1 MDRESLHTV
10 LSVYSQRNS
19 ASASPVVGGLRVSVV
34 ESMKI
39 SQDDINRDQII
50 IRSPNLNADSNNLLE
65 IPP

>member
-10 LSVYSQRNS
+10 LSACSQRNS
-19 ASASPVVGGLRVSVV
+19 ASASPVVGGFRVSVV

-39 SQDDINRDQII
+39 SQDDINRDEII
-50 IRSPNLNADSNNLLE
+50 SHSPNLNADSNNFLE